1 MVDPQ
6 PGADRDTAARPL
18 TASVP
23 AEQRTRRPSNP
34 KAEVTELVDMVK
46 AYAVQETVGPLR
58 NAGRWIGLGALGA
71 LLLGLGLSLVLL
83 ALLRLLQTETG
94 DVFDGAWS
102 WVPYT
107 IVLVISLIVIA
118 ISLSRVK
125 KSTLAKEPR

>member
-6 PGADRDTAARPL
+6 PGDRDAALSPGTVNAATDGL
-18 TASVP
+18 
-23 AEQRTRRPSNP
+23 TRRPMNP

-58 NAGRWIGLGALGA
+58 NAGRWIGLGAAGA
-71 LLLGLGLSLVLL
+71 LLLGLGLALVLL
-83 ALLRLLQTETG
+83 GLLRLLQTETN

>member
-6 PGADRDTAARPL
+6 PGANRDAAARPVS
-18 TASVP
+18 ASAATERP
-23 AEQRTRRPSNP
+23 TRVPSNP

-58 NAGRWIGLGALGA
+58 NAGRWIGLGAVGA
-71 LLLGLGLSLVLL
+71 LLLGLGLALL
-83 ALLRLLQTETG
+83 LLGLLRLLQTETG